1 MINFGT
7 IRSKNGKDYL
17 SLDLE
22 DDEKEENE
30 ILKDS
35 KFEDY
40 TILKLLGKGGLV
52 MFLKSDAI

>member
-7 IRSKNGKDYL
+7 IRSENGKDYL

-30 ILKDS
+30 
-35 KFEDY
+35 Y
-40 TILKLLGKGGLV
+40 
-52 MFLKSDAI
+52 